1 MECNVIM
8 SILIDKRT
16 NVAPDVQEILTDY
29 GCIIDSR
36 LGLHNVRDCA
46 EEGLIILHLCGDE
59 EQISELEN
67 KLNELDRVSINKM
80 KIGFE

>member
-8 SILIDKRT
+8 SILIDMRT

-59 EQISELEN
+59 NQVNELEN